1 MIKIVSFDIWKTLL
15 DTSKFYQLISEKLS
29 ILTGKPLENVYKEL
43 MNTYYEAIEARLKGL
58 FKKPIYDSAKFFA
71 EKMGISID
79 DLFKATVQAIL
90 DERIKNI
97 SFPDSEKALIE
108 LKRRNLK
115 IAFLGNV
122 LFWPGMATRIILE
135 QNNLLKY
142 ADITLFG
149 DEIGVQK
156 PDKEVFEILAD
167 QANCKINEILHVGD
181 SLINDFAGALIAGA
195 RATLLKR
202 GMKSE
207 IIVLNNKAYIVNS
220 LVKVPQIVDLI
231 NNYK

>member
-29 ILTGKPLENVYKEL
+29 SLTGKPLENVYKEL

-202 GMKSE
+202 GMESE